1 MLADLL
7 TQQIFAEFLYIS
19 GSARPWDT
27 ERSRTPNGSRSTG
40 GQTCKGQQQ
49 AVSGS
54 PRLAPQPVVLLTPCV
69 CVGGT
74 DEERRKGCPDAPASW
89 CFVP

>member
-40 GQTCKGQQQ
+40 GQTHKGQQQ

-54 PRLAPQPVVLLTPCV
+54 PPMGPSACRAPYTLCV
-69 CVGGT
+69 CGGR
-74 DEERRKGCPDAPASW
+74 DG
-89 CFVP
+89 